1 MKKYSIKKVMVTLIK
16 MLRQRLI
23 TKEVMDNLC
32 KPIERRTLSVSN
44 SFETRLESIHF
55 GDNQKSSINDD
66 LEKLFENIQLGEK
79 PDEEAET
86 YFLPR
91 LTEHELELVEQKDE
105 AFMKTLYVEMEA
117 HAHGCEISA
126 FKSDS
131 KYVHGWGR
139 RKTFTIEN

>member
-1 MKKYSIKKVMVTLIK
+1 MVTLIK

-32 KPIERRTLSVSN
+32 KPVERRTLSVSN

-79 PDEEAET
+79 QDEEAET

-131 KYVHGWGR
+131 KYVHGWGH

>member
-1 MKKYSIKKVMVTLIK
+1 MVTLIK

-32 KPIERRTLSVSN
+32 KPVERRTLSVSN

-117 HAHGCEISA
+117 DAHGCEISA

-131 KYVHGWGR
+131 KYVHGWGH